1 MIRCCGYGEIPG
13 FVVVGSGGVG
23 RLFSKIIGLITAVVL
38 GVPIGGVYASAD
50 TPSKYLDRLTTS
62 NSSSEAMGG
71 ETPRTAAKAINVGH
85 GIVLNTVDRNAD
97 RLEYVN
103 LGAADGGNDS
113 DAESSPYTVKASSED
128 NTSGN
133 TVPDGESARSIE
145 WTGGGFT
152 GESTVTYDANGKGQ
166 FTDGSTTNFKSQA
179 GLPLR

>member
-1 MIRCCGYGEIPG
+1 M
-13 FVVVGSGGVG
+13 VVGSGGVG
-23 RLFSKIIGLITAVVL
+23 RLSSKIIGLITAVVL
-38 GVPIGGVYASAD
+38 GMPIGGVYASAD
-50 TPSKYLDRLTTS
+50 SPSKYLDRLTTS

-85 GIVLNTVDRNAD
+85 GIVLNTVDRNVD